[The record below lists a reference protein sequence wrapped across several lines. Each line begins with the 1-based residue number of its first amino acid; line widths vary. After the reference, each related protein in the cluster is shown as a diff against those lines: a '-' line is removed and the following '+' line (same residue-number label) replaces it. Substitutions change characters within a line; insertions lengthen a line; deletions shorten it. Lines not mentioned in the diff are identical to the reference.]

1 MASFSWSWCFLE
13 DIRMAHFFEPL
24 SIWDHLC
31 YFHTWM
37 TSWLAQRSVF
47 KLLIENFNGGE
58 SDLLTVLP
66 AIHSCAGLDDR
77 EIWFKRVIF
86 SPTSSTPKS
95 VEIPPHSGPWRSPL
109 SNGQWSH
116 KFPYFWVPS
125 QVFQRTVQRRSTE
138 EALGSTVTLAPNA
151 GRRRVHQLA
160 LSPWGHRQWLLRC
173 GLFHLH

>member
-37 TSWLAQRSVF
+37 TSWLAQRSVL
-47 KLLIENFNGGE
+47 KLLIETFNGGE

-77 EIWFKRVIF
+77 EIWFKRVF
-86 SPTSSTPKS
+86 SVQPHPLQSQWKFLPILARGALPSLMASDLTSSH
-95 VEIPPHSGPWRSPL
+95 ISGYLHRYS
-109 SNGQWSH
+109 S
-116 KFPYFWVPS
+116 
-125 QVFQRTVQRRSTE
+125 
-138 EALGSTVTLAPNA
+138 
-151 GRRRVHQLA
+151 GRFRE
-160 LSPWGHRQWLLRC
+160 GLLRKPWD
-173 GLFHLH
+173 LPSH